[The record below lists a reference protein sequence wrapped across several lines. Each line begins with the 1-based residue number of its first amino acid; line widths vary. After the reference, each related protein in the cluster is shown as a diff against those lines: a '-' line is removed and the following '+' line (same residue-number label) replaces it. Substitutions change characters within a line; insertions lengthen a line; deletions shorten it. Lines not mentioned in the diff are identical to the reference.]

1 MAQSWR
7 VAIISQ
13 VAVAA
18 QGYTEILRALGH
30 EPVVHLAVRRVRPD
44 LEPPPQVRDFLTRTF
59 KESPPDLDLVFP
71 AHSRSLA
78 PLLRAY
84 DVDLAICTGFP
95 WRIPADALA
104 VPRLGI
110 VNGHPSLLPRYRGPI
125 PVAWAVRN
133 GDTEFGLTYHLMD
146 EQFDTGNVLAQAPIP
161 FDDEW
166 SFEELNSKLA
176 GAAAELVPIALGR
189 LAAGDRGDPQ
199 TGGDYHSLFEDEY
212 MFVDLSKPAADV
224 QRQARAWN
232 FAFSRGPQ
240 GPILERDGGRIRLVR
255 TSLTEVEGAE
265 RLDCADAPL
274 WIVES
279 EPAQESLA

>member
-1 MAQSWR
+1 MAEPWR

-13 VAVAA
+13 VAIAA
-18 QGYTEILRALGH
+18 QGYAEILRALGH
-30 EPVVHLAVRRVRPD
+30 EPVVHVATRRVRPELD
-44 LEPPPQVRDFLTRTF
+44 PPPQVREFLTGTLW
-59 KESPPDLDLVFP
+59 ESPPDLDLVFP
-71 AHSRSLA
+71 AHKRSLA
-78 PLLRAY
+78 QLLRAY
-84 DVDLAICTGFP
+84 DLDLAICTGFP

-133 GDTEFGLTYHLMD
+133 GDAEFGLTYHLMD
-146 EQFDTGNVLAQAPIP
+146 EQFDTGNMLAQAPIP

-166 SFEELNSKLA
+166 TFDELGPKLSV
-176 GAAAELVPIALGR
+176 AAAELVPIALGR

-199 TGGDYHSLFEDEY
+199 TGDDYHSLFEDEY
-212 MFVDLSKPAADV
+212 MYVDLSKPAAEV
-224 QRQARAWN
+224 HRQARAWN
-232 FAFSRGPQ
+232 FAFSRGLQ
-240 GPILERDGGRIRLVR
+240 GPILERDGERIRLVR

-265 RLDCADAPL
+265 RLECADAPL

-279 EPAQESLA
+279 EPAQPDA

>member
-1 MAQSWR
+1 
-7 VAIISQ
+7 VHIAIR
-13 VAVAA
+13 
-18 QGYTEILRALGH
+18 RA
-30 EPVVHLAVRRVRPD
+30 RPD
-44 LEPPPQVRDFLTRTF
+44 QEPPPQVREFLTRTF
-59 KESPPDLDLVFP
+59 QESPPELDLVFP
-71 AHSRSLA
+71 ARRSSLA

-104 VPRLGI
+104 APRLGI

-133 GDTEFGLTYHLMD
+133 GDTEIGLTYHLMD
-146 EQFDTGNVLAQAPIP
+146 EQFDTGNMLAQAAIP
-161 FDDEW
+161 LGDEW

-176 GAAAELVPIALGR
+176 AAAFELVPVALGR

-199 TGGDYHSLFEDEY
+199 TGGDYHGLFEDEY
-212 MFVDLSKPAADV
+212 MFVDLSKSALDV
-224 QRQARAWN
+224 HRQARAWN
-232 FAFSRGPQ
+232 FAFTRGPQ
-240 GPILERDGGRIRLVR
+240 GPILERGGDRIRLVR

-265 RLDCADAPL
+265 RIECADAPL

-279 EPAQESLA
+279 EPA